1 MTRYASAL
9 QMYVEEPR
17 ELNVDVLRFWR
28 WLVLFDQLDDAD
40 KVGEMVGASSQ
51 QAREDE
57 GA

>member
-1 MTRYASAL
+1 MTRYDSSL

-40 KVGEMVGASSQ
+40 KAGEMVGASGQ